1 MKNKISQHMFM
12 VAKYENV
19 LRLIKWM
26 KLDIDGLNSMQVVKL
41 VFIQANLSNW
51 YHYIHE
57 S

>member
-26 KLDIDGLNSMQVVKL
+26 KLDIDGLNSIQVVKL